1 MAAREISVSTILSTI
16 ASLAVVLPVLWYVGR
31 PLISESLAEDFKTI
45 AQEQAQPL
53 KSAFSVLLT
62 RDINYLRKQI
72 TALEFQRD
80 NPPADDWTADDAEYL
95 TELDIELEALNEAR
109 DLLETEVE

>member
-1 MAAREISVSTILSTI
+1 MAAKEISMSTLFSTVT
-16 ASLAVVLPVLWYVGR
+16 SLAVVLPVLWYVGR

-72 TALEFQRD
+72 TAMEFQRD
-80 NPPADDWTADDAEYL
+80 NPPADDWTAEDAEYL
-95 TELDIELEALNEAR
+95 TELDIELEALNAAR
-109 DLLETEVE
+109 DLLEAETE

>member
-1 MAAREISVSTILSTI
+1 MAAREISVSTVLSTI
-16 ASLAVVLPVLWYVGR
+16 ASLAVVLPTLWFIGR
-31 PLISESLAEDFKTI
+31 PLISESLAEDFKQI
-45 AQEQAQPL
+45 AQEQAQPI

-80 NPPADDWTADDAEYL
+80 NPPEDDWTAEDAEYL

-109 DLLETEVE
+109 DLLEAEVE

>member
-1 MAAREISVSTILSTI
+1 MAAREISVSTILSTL
-16 ASLAVVLPVLWYVGR
+16 ASLAVVIPVLWFIGR

-45 AQEQAQPL
+45 AQEQSRPIR
-53 KSAFSVLLT
+53 SAFSVLLT

-95 TELDIELEALNEAR
+95 TELDIELEALNDAR
-109 DLLETEVE
+109 DELEEEVE

>member
-62 RDINYLRKQI
+62 RDINYLRKEI
-72 TALEFQRD
+72 TAMEFRRD
-80 NPPADDWTADDAEYL
+80 NPPADDWTAEDAEVL

-109 DLLETEVE
+109 DLLEAEVE